1 MLLVFYS
8 LQQHEQLKLMKIE
21 RRNIPNYDNRS
32 FGANTVSKDIT
43 TKKQI
48 NIHCK
53 KKSVS
58 PSTILDHNTLLN

>member
-48 NIHCK
+48 NIYIVK
-53 KKSVS
+53 RNQSA
-58 PSTILDHNTLLN
+58 PQPF